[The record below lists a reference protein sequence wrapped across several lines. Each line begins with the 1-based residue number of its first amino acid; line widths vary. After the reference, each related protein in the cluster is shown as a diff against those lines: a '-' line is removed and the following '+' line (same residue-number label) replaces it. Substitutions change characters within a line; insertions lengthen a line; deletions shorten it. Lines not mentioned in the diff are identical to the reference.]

1 MEIMTTGGVS
11 GEGEGGRDGEREGG
25 HRKWRMLSLTSCLLL
40 RPGDSGRWVGEG
52 GKRVRDG
59 RSPPLR
65 KRRRQQQIM
74 ADSGSE
80 DGGVSP
86 SSDDDDVV
94 STAGDVVASCRQL
107 PDASTLDYERRL
119 QKIATTGVV
128 QLFNA
133 VSQHSKQLQT
143 QVKAAAGTSQKKKAK
158 VLSTIDKGSFLDML
172 KGRKSEEKKWPVLKE
187 DFMMK
192 AKMRDWGKEE
202 EEVEGEGEKDSSSE
216 SETD

>member
-1 MEIMTTGGVS
+1 MANALSHILSSTEA
-11 GEGEGGRDGEREGG
+11 GRQREMG
-25 HRKWRMLSLTSCLLL
+25 R
-40 RPGDSGRWVGEG
+40 GRWEESQRW
-52 GKRVRDG
+52 KESTTEEEKKTAANKPRIPQISCVR
-59 RSPPLR
+59 
-65 KRRRQQQIM
+65 M